1 LWIMAN
7 FQYEFSV
14 TGDCSNNGSGAIYI
28 SLSGGVEP
36 YTIDWVDPNIGT
48 GSTKTGLDAGV
59 YIVRAN
65 DSLGDVNNE
74 FYINIIVSS
83 GGCLSVSSVSA
94 TTCGQNNGVISI
106 SGQSTAYPITINL
119 YSGETIVQS
128 AVTTNGELSF
138 VNLAPGVYR
147 TYYEDYGGCSGYSE
161 SVIVNSSTSLDY
173 GFFVVDDTNCF
184 GPTGKLQITGLTGSV
199 PFTYLW
205 SDGSTGTTITG
216 LTASTYSVTVSDSAG
231 CSVTKSVEVE
241 TADPLQIVSF
251 QTVSPSCFA
260 ADGSVNIIITGGTG
274 PFFYSGT
281 NGTTLIS
288 YATNLI
294 FTGFTPGTAIFTVTD
309 SALCSVTGSVY
320 LQPNAGFSVLSI
332 NTQNSICSA
341 SGGTISVNV
350 LGNGPFIYT
359 LVKPDLSTESFTTNL
374 TTQNYTDLDSGEYTV
389 IISNTNGC
397 VFTQDVT
404 LFTNDKFSITT
415 TLSATTCG
423 QDNGSCFV
431 QVGTGY
437 TGVLDMILTKN
448 NIPVIQYID
457 VPQSAVTFNGLS
469 SGSYT
474 LQVRDE
480 DNCSVYQSF
489 SISSSSS
496 LDYGME
502 STSCGNSGSG
512 GTITVS
518 VFSGTPPFTYQWS
531 DNVPIGQSGP
541 SISNLTGG
549 TFSVT
554 VSDSSGCTLTRS
566 VIVPCTPFIAGYQV
580 VPVISSE
587 FNTTVNNKRDFDTM
601 VNEGFYDLT
610 TGNTNCVLSAAT
622 YIATIEVSGN
632 TYQQSFYTG
641 TTLTDVPSESQWVDA
656 LESILSGIT
665 GVATYTVNPQTN
677 IIEVK
682 SDCDGNT
689 DPLSDSEFIVGL
701 RIEYNIICEE

>member
-1 LWIMAN
+1 MAN
-7 FQYEFSV
+7 FEYEFSV

-83 GGCLSVSSVSA
+83 GGCISVSSVSA

-119 YSGETIVQS
+119 YSGDTIVQS

-161 SVIVNSSTSLDY
+161 SVIVNSSTSVDY

-502 STSCGNSGSG
+502 STSCGDSGSG

-580 VPVISSE
+580 VPVISSG

-641 TTLTDVPSESQWVDA
+641 TTLTDVPTESQWVDA

-665 GVATYTVNPQTN
+665 GVASYTVNPQTN

-701 RIEYNIICEE
+701 RIEYNIICES

>member
-1 LWIMAN
+1 MAN

-119 YSGETIVQS
+119 YSGDTIVQS

-161 SVIVNSSTSLDY
+161 SVIVNSSTSVDY

-205 SDGSTGTTITG
+205 SNGSTGTTITG

-554 VSDSSGCTLTRS
+554 VSDLSGCTLTRS

-580 VPVISSE
+580 VPVISGG

-641 TTLTDVPSESQWVDA
+641 TTLTDVPTESQWVDA

-665 GVATYTVNPQTN
+665 GVASYTVNPQTN

-701 RIEYNIICEE
+701 RIEYNIICES

>member
-1 LWIMAN
+1 MAN
-7 FQYEFSV
+7 FEYEFSV

-119 YSGETIVQS
+119 YSGDTIVQS

-502 STSCGNSGSG
+502 STSCGDSGSG

-554 VSDSSGCTLTRS
+554 VSDLSGCTLTRS

-580 VPVISSE
+580 VPVISGG

-641 TTLTDVPSESQWVDA
+641 TTLTDVPSESQGVDA

-665 GVATYTVNPQTN
+665 GVASYTVNPQTN

-701 RIEYNIICEE
+701 RIEYNIICES

>member
-1 LWIMAN
+1 MAN

-119 YSGETIVQS
+119 YSGDTIVQS

-502 STSCGNSGSG
+502 STSCGDSGSG

-580 VPVISSE
+580 VPVISSG

-641 TTLTDVPSESQWVDA
+641 TTLTDVPTESQWVDA

>member
-1 LWIMAN
+1 MAN

-161 SVIVNSSTSLDY
+161 SVIVNSSTSVDY

-205 SDGSTGTTITG
+205 SNGSTGTTITG

-554 VSDSSGCTLTRS
+554 VSDLSGCTLTRS

-580 VPVISSE
+580 VPVISGG

-641 TTLTDVPSESQWVDA
+641 TTLTDVPTESQWVDA

-665 GVATYTVNPQTN
+665 GVASYTVNPQTN

-701 RIEYNIICEE
+701 RIEYNIICES

>member
-1 LWIMAN
+1 MAN
-7 FQYEFSV
+7 FEYEFSV

-119 YSGETIVQS
+119 YSGDTIVQS

-502 STSCGNSGSG
+502 STSCGDSGSG

-554 VSDSSGCTLTRS
+554 VSDLSGCTLTRS

-580 VPVISSE
+580 VPVISGG

-641 TTLTDVPSESQWVDA
+641 TTLTDVPTESQWVDA

-665 GVATYTVNPQTN
+665 GVASYTVNPQTN

-701 RIEYNIICEE
+701 RIEYNIICES

>member
-1 LWIMAN
+1 MAN
-7 FQYEFSV
+7 FEYEFSV

-119 YSGETIVQS
+119 YSGDTIVQS

-161 SVIVNSSTSLDY
+161 SVIVNSSTSVDY

-502 STSCGNSGSG
+502 STSCGDSGSG

-580 VPVISSE
+580 VPVISSG

-641 TTLTDVPSESQWVDA
+641 TTLTDVPTESQWVDA

-665 GVATYTVNPQTN
+665 GVASYTVNPQTN

-701 RIEYNIICEE
+701 RIEYNIICES

>member
-1 LWIMAN
+1 MAN

-119 YSGETIVQS
+119 YSGDTIVQS

-161 SVIVNSSTSLDY
+161 SVIVNSSTSVDY

-205 SDGSTGTTITG
+205 SNGSTGTTITG

-502 STSCGNSGSG
+502 STSCGDSGSG

-580 VPVISSE
+580 VPVISGG

-665 GVATYTVNPQTN
+665 GVASYTVNPQTN

-701 RIEYNIICEE
+701 RIEYNIICES

>member
-1 LWIMAN
+1 MAN

-119 YSGETIVQS
+119 YSEDTIVQS

-161 SVIVNSSTSLDY
+161 SVIVNSSTSVDY

-205 SDGSTGTTITG
+205 SNGSTGTTITG

-665 GVATYTVNPQTN
+665 GVASYTVNPQTN

>member
-1 LWIMAN
+1 MAN

-119 YSGETIVQS
+119 YSGDTIVQS

-502 STSCGNSGSG
+502 STSCGDSGSG

-580 VPVISSE
+580 VPVISGG

-641 TTLTDVPSESQWVDA
+641 TTLTDVPTESQWVDA

-665 GVATYTVNPQTN
+665 GVASYTVNPQTN

-701 RIEYNIICEE
+701 RIEYNIICES

>member
-1 LWIMAN
+1 MAN

-119 YSGETIVQS
+119 YSGDTIVQS

-161 SVIVNSSTSLDY
+161 SVIVNSSTSVDY

-502 STSCGNSGSG
+502 STSCGDSGSG

-580 VPVISSE
+580 VPVISSG

-641 TTLTDVPSESQWVDA
+641 ATLTDVPSESQWVDA

-665 GVATYTVNPQTN
+665 GVASYTVNPQTN

>member
-1 LWIMAN
+1 MAN
-7 FQYEFSV
+7 FLYEFSV

-119 YSGETIVQS
+119 YSGDTIVQS

-161 SVIVNSSTSLDY
+161 SVIVNSSTSVDY
-173 GFFVVDDTNCF
+173 GFYVVDDTNCF

-205 SDGSTGTTITG
+205 SNGSTGTTITG

-231 CSVTKSVEVE
+231 CSLTKSVEVE

-251 QTVSPSCFA
+251 QTVTPSCFA

-332 NTQNSICSA
+332 NTQNSTCSTI
-341 SGGTISVNV
+341 GGTISINV
-350 LGNGPFIYT
+350 VGNGPFIYT
-359 LVKPDLSTESFTTNL
+359 LVKPDSSTESFTTNL

-531 DNVPIGQSGP
+531 DNIPIGQSGP

-566 VIVPCTPFIAGYQV
+566 VIVPCTPFINGYQV
-580 VPVISSE
+580 IPVISSG
-587 FNTTVNNKRDFDTM
+587 FNTTVNNKRDFVTM

-665 GVATYTVNPQTN
+665 GVASYTVNPQTN

-701 RIEYNIICEE
+701 RIEYNINCES

>member
-1 LWIMAN
+1 MAN

-119 YSGETIVQS
+119 YSGDTIVQS

-161 SVIVNSSTSLDY
+161 SVIVNSSTSVDY

-502 STSCGNSGSG
+502 STSCGDSGSG

-554 VSDSSGCTLTRS
+554 VSDLSGCTLTRS

-580 VPVISSE
+580 VPVISGG

-641 TTLTDVPSESQWVDA
+641 TTLTDVPTESQWVDA

-665 GVATYTVNPQTN
+665 GVASYTVNPQTN

-701 RIEYNIICEE
+701 RIEYNIICES

>member
-1 LWIMAN
+1 MAN

-119 YSGETIVQS
+119 YSGDTIVQS

-161 SVIVNSSTSLDY
+161 SVIVNSSTSVDY

-566 VIVPCTPFIAGYQV
+566 VIVPCTPFIDGYQV
-580 VPVISSE
+580 VPVISSG

-665 GVATYTVNPQTN
+665 GVASYTVNPQTN

>member
-1 LWIMAN
+1 MAN

-119 YSGETIVQS
+119 YSGDTIVQS

-502 STSCGNSGSG
+502 STSCGDSGSG

-554 VSDSSGCTLTRS
+554 VSDLSGCTLTRS

-580 VPVISSE
+580 VPVISGG

-641 TTLTDVPSESQWVDA
+641 TTLTDVPTESQWVDA

-665 GVATYTVNPQTN
+665 GVASYTVNPQTN

-701 RIEYNIICEE
+701 RIEYNIICES

>member
-1 LWIMAN
+1 MAN

-119 YSGETIVQS
+119 YSGDTIVQS

-161 SVIVNSSTSLDY
+161 SVIVNSSTSVDY

-580 VPVISSE
+580 VPVISSG

-632 TYQQSFYTG
+632 THQQSFYTG

-665 GVATYTVNPQTN
+665 GVASYTVNPQTN

>member
-1 LWIMAN
+1 MAN

-119 YSGETIVQS
+119 YSGDTIVQS

-161 SVIVNSSTSLDY
+161 SVIVNSSTSVDY

-580 VPVISSE
+580 VPVISSG

-641 TTLTDVPSESQWVDA
+641 TTLTDVPTESQWVDA

-665 GVATYTVNPQTN
+665 GVASYTVNPQTN

>member
-1 LWIMAN
+1 MAN

-119 YSGETIVQS
+119 YSGDTIVQS

-161 SVIVNSSTSLDY
+161 SVIVNSSTSVDY

-580 VPVISSE
+580 VPVISSG

-665 GVATYTVNPQTN
+665 GVASYTVNPQTN

>member
-1 LWIMAN
+1 MAN
-7 FQYEFSV
+7 FEYEFSV

-119 YSGETIVQS
+119 YSGDTIVQS

-161 SVIVNSSTSLDY
+161 SVIVNSSTSVDY

-665 GVATYTVNPQTN
+665 GVASYTVNPQTN

>member
-1 LWIMAN
+1 MAN
-7 FQYEFSV
+7 FEYEFSV

-119 YSGETIVQS
+119 YSGDTIVQS

-161 SVIVNSSTSLDY
+161 SVIVNSSTSVDY

-502 STSCGNSGSG
+502 STSCGDSGSG

-580 VPVISSE
+580 VPVISSG

-665 GVATYTVNPQTN
+665 GVASYTVNPQTN

-701 RIEYNIICEE
+701 RIEYNIICES

>member
-1 LWIMAN
+1 MAN

-119 YSGETIVQS
+119 YSGDTIVQS

-502 STSCGNSGSG
+502 STSCGDSGSG

-554 VSDSSGCTLTRS
+554 VSDLSGCTLTRS
-566 VIVPCTPFIAGYQV
+566 VIVPCTPFIAGYQF
-580 VPVISSE
+580 VPVISGG

-641 TTLTDVPSESQWVDA
+641 TTLTDVPTESQWVDA

-665 GVATYTVNPQTN
+665 GVASYTVNPQTN

-701 RIEYNIICEE
+701 RIEYNIICES

>member
-1 LWIMAN
+1 MAN

-161 SVIVNSSTSLDY
+161 SVIVNSSTSVDY

-502 STSCGNSGSG
+502 STSCGDSGSG

-554 VSDSSGCTLTRS
+554 VSDLSGCTLTRS

-580 VPVISSE
+580 VPVISGG

-641 TTLTDVPSESQWVDA
+641 TTLTDVPTESQWVDA

-665 GVATYTVNPQTN
+665 GVASYTVNPQTN

-701 RIEYNIICEE
+701 RIEYNIICES

>member
-1 LWIMAN
+1 MAN

-119 YSGETIVQS
+119 YSGDTIVQS

-161 SVIVNSSTSLDY
+161 SVIVNSSTSVDY

-580 VPVISSE
+580 VPVISSG

-665 GVATYTVNPQTN
+665 GVASYTVNPQTN

-701 RIEYNIICEE
+701 RIEYNIICES

>member
-1 LWIMAN
+1 MAN

-119 YSGETIVQS
+119 YSGDTIVQS

-161 SVIVNSSTSLDY
+161 SVIVNSSTSVDY

-415 TLSATTCG
+415 TLSVTTCG

-580 VPVISSE
+580 VPVISSG

-665 GVATYTVNPQTN
+665 GVASYTVNPQTN

>member
-1 LWIMAN
+1 MAN

-119 YSGETIVQS
+119 YSGDTIVQS

-161 SVIVNSSTSLDY
+161 SVIVNSSTSVDY

-205 SDGSTGTTITG
+205 SNGSTGTTITG

-309 SALCSVTGSVY
+309 SALCSGTGSVY

-502 STSCGNSGSG
+502 STSCGDSGSG

-580 VPVISSE
+580 VPVISSG

-665 GVATYTVNPQTN
+665 GVASYTVNPQTN

-701 RIEYNIICEE
+701 RIEYNIICES

>member
-1 LWIMAN
+1 MAN
-7 FQYEFSV
+7 FEYEFSV

-119 YSGETIVQS
+119 YSGDTIVQS

-161 SVIVNSSTSLDY
+161 SVIVNSSTSVDY

-350 LGNGPFIYT
+350 VGNGPFIYT

-480 DNCSVYQSF
+480 ENCSVYQSF

-566 VIVPCTPFIAGYQV
+566 VIVPCTPFIDGYQV
-580 VPVISSE
+580 IPVISSG

-641 TTLTDVPSESQWVDA
+641 TTLTDVPTESQWVDA

-665 GVATYTVNPQTN
+665 GVASYTVNPQTN

-701 RIEYNIICEE
+701 RIEYNIICES

>member
-1 LWIMAN
+1 MAN

-119 YSGETIVQS
+119 YSGDTIVQS

-161 SVIVNSSTSLDY
+161 SVIVNSSTSVDY

-502 STSCGNSGSG
+502 STSCGDSGSG

-580 VPVISSE
+580 VPVISGG

-641 TTLTDVPSESQWVDA
+641 TTLTDVPTESQWVDA

-701 RIEYNIICEE
+701 RIEYNIICES

>member
-1 LWIMAN
+1 MAN

-119 YSGETIVQS
+119 YSGDTIVQS

-161 SVIVNSSTSLDY
+161 SVIVNSSTSVDY

-350 LGNGPFIYT
+350 VGNGPFIYT

-502 STSCGNSGSG
+502 STSCGDSGSG

-665 GVATYTVNPQTN
+665 GVASYTVNPQTN

>member
-1 LWIMAN
+1 MAN
-7 FQYEFSV
+7 FEYEFSV

-119 YSGETIVQS
+119 YSGDTIVQS

-161 SVIVNSSTSLDY
+161 SVIVNSSTSVDY

-502 STSCGNSGSG
+502 STSCGDSGSG

-554 VSDSSGCTLTRS
+554 VSDLSGCTLTRS

-580 VPVISSE
+580 VPVISGG

-665 GVATYTVNPQTN
+665 GVASYTVNPQTN

-701 RIEYNIICEE
+701 RIEYNIICES

>member
-1 LWIMAN
+1 MAN
-7 FQYEFSV
+7 FEYEFSV

-119 YSGETIVQS
+119 YSGDTIVQS

-161 SVIVNSSTSLDY
+161 SVIVNSSTSVDY

-502 STSCGNSGSG
+502 STSCGDSGSG

-580 VPVISSE
+580 VPVISSG

-641 TTLTDVPSESQWVDA
+641 ATLTDVPSESQWVDA

-665 GVATYTVNPQTN
+665 GVASYTVNPQTN

>member
-1 LWIMAN
+1 MAN
-7 FQYEFSV
+7 FEYEFSV

-119 YSGETIVQS
+119 YSGDTIVQS

-161 SVIVNSSTSLDY
+161 SVIVNSSTSVDY

-502 STSCGNSGSG
+502 STSCGDSGSG

-580 VPVISSE
+580 VPVISGG

-641 TTLTDVPSESQWVDA
+641 TTLTDVPTESQWVDA

-665 GVATYTVNPQTN
+665 GVASYTVNPQTN

-701 RIEYNIICEE
+701 RIEYNIICES

>member
-1 LWIMAN
+1 MAN

-119 YSGETIVQS
+119 YSGDTIVQS

-205 SDGSTGTTITG
+205 SNGSTGTTITG

-580 VPVISSE
+580 VPVISGG

-641 TTLTDVPSESQWVDA
+641 TTLTDVPTESQWVDA

-665 GVATYTVNPQTN
+665 GVASYTVNPQTN

-701 RIEYNIICEE
+701 RIEYNIICES